1 MGQLMLELFDNAWMN
16 KYKDEWNKDPY
27 LTKILSEICFSSVIG
42 YGFPDE
48 DKPRSC
54 ITIEDGYAVDAGDYN
69 GQTLNWD
76 LRAKEGHWKEWINR
90 EVGSTGLGLAY
101 STGKL
106 QFVEGDYKSMIKNSA
121 TASPFIKSF
130 SAMGRV

>member
-1 MGQLMLELFDNAWMN
+1 MLQIFDKAWMS
-16 KYKDEWNKDPY
+16 KYMQEWNKDAY
-27 LTKILSEICFSSVIG
+27 LTHQLKEINFSSVIG

-54 ITIEDGYAVDAGDYN
+54 IVIEDGLAIEAGQYEN
-69 GQTLNWD
+69 QKLNWD
-76 LRAKEGHWKEWINR
+76 LRAKEGHWKEWFNR

-106 QFVEGDYKSMIKNSA
+106 KFVEGDYKSMIRNPSM
-121 TASPFIKSF
+121 ASPFIKSF

>member
-1 MGQLMLELFDNAWMN
+1 MLQLFDTAWMN
-16 KYKDEWNKDPY
+16 KYMQEWNKDSH
-27 LTKILSEICFSSVIG
+27 LTRHLKEIDFSSVIG

-54 ITIEDGYAVDAGDYN
+54 IVIEKGYVVEAKQYDN
-69 GQTLNWD
+69 RKLNWD
-76 LRAKEGHWKEWINR
+76 LRAKEGHWKEWFKR

-106 QFVEGDYKSMIKNSA
+106 KFIEGDYKSMIRNPSM
-121 TASPFIKSF
+121 ASPFIKSF

>member
-1 MGQLMLELFDNAWMN
+1 MLTLFGKGWMD

-27 LTKILSEICFSSVIG
+27 LAKPLKKANFSSVIG

-48 DKPRSC
+48 DAPRSC
-54 ITIEDGYAVDAGDYN
+54 IVIKDGYIVEAGDYTN
-69 GQTLNWD
+69 QALNWD
-76 LRAKEGHWKEWINR
+76 LRAKETHWLEWIKR

-106 QFVEGDYKSMIKNSA
+106 KFIEGDYQSMIKNPTMS
-121 TASPFIKSF
+121 SPFIKSF
-130 SAMGRV
+130 SAMARI

>member
-1 MGQLMLELFDNAWMN
+1 MLKLFESAWMN

-27 LTKILSEICFSSVIG
+27 LAKSLNEINFSSIIG

-54 ITIEDGYAVDAGDYN
+54 IIIKDGYIVEAGDYED
-69 GQTLNWD
+69 QPLNWD
-76 LRAKEGHWKEWINR
+76 LRAKETHWHEWIKR

-101 STGKL
+101 TTGKL
-106 QFVEGDYKSMIKNSA
+106 KFVEGDYKSMIRNPSM
-121 TASPFIKSF
+121 ASPFIKSF
-130 SAMGRV
+130 SAMSRI

>member
-1 MGQLMLELFDNAWMN
+1 MLELFNDAWMS
-16 KYKDEWNKDPY
+16 KYKEEWNRDPY
-27 LTKILSEICFSSVIG
+27 LGKHLKDINFSSIIG

-54 ITIEDGYAVDAGDYN
+54 IIIENGYAVEAGYYN
-69 GQTLNWD
+69 NQKLNWD

-90 EVGSTGLGLAY
+90 EVGTTGLGLAY

-106 QFVEGDYKSMIKNSA
+106 KFVEGDYKSIIKNPNI
-121 TASPFIKSF
+121 ASPFIKSF